1 MIVVLISTLECC
13 KPCTS
18 SRLVAQKK
26 CTVKPGLR
34 PGPRACLGFGGLGLG
49 PEKSQARARSGPAQA
64 RASRPSP
71 ARKITTGDGT
81 NLDLFCSAD
90 EFRTVLVV
98 EERTMTLHGCHIL
111 MDMDV
116 APHHMSTD
124 APTRWSLIL
133 DTFCT
138 LD

>member
-71 ARKITTGDGT
+71 ARNITMPDGR
-81 NLDLFCSAD
+81 LVAIVVRFDLGSCGTHWF
-90 EFRTVLVV
+90 T
-98 EERTMTLHGCHIL
+98 
-111 MDMDV
+111 
-116 APHHMSTD
+116 
-124 APTRWSLIL
+124 SLPP
-133 DTFCT
+133 
-138 LD
+138 

>member
-1 MIVVLISTLECC
+1 MNTGGHGTAAHSTLGCGI
-13 KPCTS
+13 
-18 SRLVAQKK
+18 L
-26 CTVKPGLR
+26 LR
-34 PGPRACLGFGGLGLG
+34 VVIAVGGNDMW
-49 PEKSQARARSGPAQA
+49 ARRDA
-64 RASRPSP
+64 AS
-71 ARKITTGDGT
+71 DGT

-116 APHHMSTD
+116 ALHHMSTN